1 MKIGVVG
8 AGQVGATA
16 AYAMMMRGVGS
27 EIVLVDLNADLAAA
41 QARDILEGTPFANPV
56 RLSAGGTTD
65 LDGAQIVVLA
75 AGASQRPG
83 ETRLDLLSRNAEIF
97 ADIVPAVLAA
107 AKDPIFLVA
116 TNPVDVVTQIVTVI
130 ANRYGVP
137 PERVIG
143 SGTMLDSARFRTL
156 LAAHL
161 GVSPAYIDA
170 RVLGEHGDSEV
181 LHWSGAV
188 AGNLLVADAA
198 RQIGRDLA
206 DVDRSR
212 IDADVRGAAYAIIKG
227 KGATWFGVGA
237 ALARMAQVIEG
248 DERALLTC
256 SMLTAEWEGVR
267 DVAFSLPRVLGA
279 GGVAQTFVPNLDA
292 AERAALKRSAEILK
306 EAVEGV
312 HV

>member
-27 EIVLVDLNADLAAA
+27 EIVLVDINADLAAA
-41 QARDILEGTPFANPV
+41 QARDILEGTPFAHPV
-56 RLSAGGTTD
+56 RLSAGGAAD

-116 TNPVDVVTQIVTVI
+116 TNPVDVITQIVTVI

-143 SGTMLDSARFRTL
+143 SGTMLDSARFRAFIADEL
-156 LAAHL
+156 K
-161 GVSPAYIDA
+161 VSVENVTAF
-170 RVLGEHGDSEV
+170 VLGGHGDTMVPLPRYST
-181 LHWSGAV
+181 V
-188 AGNLLVADAA
+188 AGIPITELIEKSRLDALVQRTRDGGAET
-198 RQIGRDLA
+198 RHRETLGR
-206 DVDRSR
+206 RFFR
-212 IDADVRGAAYAIIKG
+212 R
-227 KGATWFGVGA
+227 
-237 ALARMAQVIEG
+237 
-248 DERALLTC
+248 
-256 SMLTAEWEGVR
+256 
-267 DVAFSLPRVLGA
+267 
-279 GGVAQTFVPNLDA
+279 DA
-292 AERAALKRSAEILK
+292 AEDVTGRLCGDHRRSAQKRPARRRTYLPSR
-306 EAVEGV
+306 
-312 HV
+312 

>member
-41 QARDILEGTPFANPV
+41 QARDILEGTPFAHPV
-56 RLSAGGTTD
+56 RLRAGGAAD

-97 ADIVPAVLAA
+97 A
-107 AKDPIFLVA
+107 
-116 TNPVDVVTQIVTVI
+116 VI

-188 AGNLLVADAA
+188 AGNLPVADAA
-198 RQIGRDLA
+198 RQVGCDLA
-206 DVDRSR
+206 GADR
-212 IDADVRGAAYAIIKG
+212 
-227 KGATWFGVGA
+227 
-237 ALARMAQVIEG
+237 
-248 DERALLTC
+248 
-256 SMLTAEWEGVR
+256 
-267 DVAFSLPRVLGA
+267 
-279 GGVAQTFVPNLDA
+279 
-292 AERAALKRSAEILK
+292 
-306 EAVEGV
+306 
-312 HV
+312 